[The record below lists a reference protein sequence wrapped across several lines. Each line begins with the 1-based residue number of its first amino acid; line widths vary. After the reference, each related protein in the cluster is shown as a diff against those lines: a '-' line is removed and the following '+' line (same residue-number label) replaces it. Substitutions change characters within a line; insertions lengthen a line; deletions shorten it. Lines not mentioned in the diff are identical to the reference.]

1 MKKIK
6 SFDFF
11 EYVVDKYN
19 NIWKYVKSKD
29 HFIKVTPWE
38 KEEDRRINRSEIE
51 RLIESGELV
60 QMKGKPQTYK
70 IINEKWDNDERTW
83 EYNDMIFAVGK
94 NTKENQAFD
103 APLHK
108 FVHSYKT
115 QDGTTSEY
123 TNEYRIG
130 YFNGNL
136 VWWRCLHY
144 YPRTYIWTFEHLDKE
159 PNEFGSWT
167 NIKHIKPIYNL
178 STENYI

>member
-83 EYNDMIFAVGK
+83 EYNGMIFTVGK

-115 QDGTTSEY
+115 
-123 TNEYRIG
+123 
-130 YFNGNL
+130 
-136 VWWRCLHY
+136 
-144 YPRTYIWTFEHLDKE
+144 
-159 PNEFGSWT
+159 
-167 NIKHIKPIYNL
+167 
-178 STENYI
+178 

>member
-11 EYVVDKYN
+11 EYVVDKYNNILN

-38 KEEDRRINRSEIE
+38 KEEDRRINRFEIE

-83 EYNDMIFAVGK
+83 EYNDMMFTVGK

-115 QDGTTSEY
+115 QDGTTREY
-123 TNEYRIG
+123 TNDYRIG

-136 VWWRCLHY
+136 VW
-144 YPRTYIWTFEHLDKE
+144 
-159 PNEFGSWT
+159 
-167 NIKHIKPIYNL
+167 
-178 STENYI
+178 

>member
-1 MKKIK
+1 MTNIII
-6 SFDFF
+6 F
-11 EYVVDKYN
+11 YN

-29 HFIKVTPWE
+29 HFIKVTPWK
-38 KEEDRRINRSEIE
+38 KEEDRRINRFEIE

-83 EYNDMIFAVGK
+83 KYNDMMFTVGK

-115 QDGTTSEY
+115 QDGTTREY
-123 TNEYRIG
+123 TNDYRIG

-136 VWWRCLHY
+136 VW
-144 YPRTYIWTFEHLDKE
+144 
-159 PNEFGSWT
+159 
-167 NIKHIKPIYNL
+167 
-178 STENYI
+178 